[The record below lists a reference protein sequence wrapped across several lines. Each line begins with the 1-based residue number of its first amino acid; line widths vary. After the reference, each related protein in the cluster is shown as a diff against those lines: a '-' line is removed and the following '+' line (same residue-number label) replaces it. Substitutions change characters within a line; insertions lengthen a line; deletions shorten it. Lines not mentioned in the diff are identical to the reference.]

1 MAVGATGFMNAA
13 FEVLFAGA
21 AVADVLLASPLFLT
35 GAAFL
40 AAELFVD
47 DVADFFVAITMPHIQ
62 STKGNLCNLLQEQ
75 I

>member
-1 MAVGATGFMNAA
+1 MNAA

-21 AVADVLLASPLFLT
+21 AAADVLLASPLFLT
-35 GAAFL
+35 GVAFL